1 MEELVSTDSRCPVAA
16 LRARPLEPGLMKV
29 AMTPLSQVMSA
40 FPGDGSWNG
49 VCWRWEIYAT
59 DSASSD
65 PAQWAPRQRKHR
77 DQASLGGPGDIND
90 VTAIMHQYHRGGS
103 EVNRFEQERLLS
115 WDPSFWS
122 D

>member
-1 MEELVSTDSRCPVAA
+1 VSRCRLEGRSLELGHGEVVRVPVP
-16 LRARPLEPGLMKV
+16 R
-29 AMTPLSQVMSA
+29 VMSA
-40 FPGDGSWNG
+40 SPGDGSWNG

-65 PAQWAPRQRKHR
+65 PAQWAPWQRKHR